1 MACAANNFVIE
12 IMAHRKVILLMDS
25 GIALQS
31 LAQFSLNNICLPGD
45 LGIAL
50 FYQELFSTNI
60 EKAFSETP
68 LPHLEY
74 SYTQIFEKILSLS
87 SIQAD
92 EQKDLLALLEKCS
105 VQPKLNFEKNALYS
119 SLYEE
124 TLFADLMLCTTS
136 TLQKLIEYNSKTT
149 RATTQYLNCPTF
161 VIPDVVKEIKNIFLV
176 FDGQPT
182 SMKAIKDFN
191 YMLSHLYE
199 GCDVSIIST
208 TTNQER
214 EQYEDKLLMQYA
226 KLHIA
231 NVGFMKIGGNEIS
244 HIIEYTKRT
253 SDTLLVFGT
262 TNPIGELVDQNSLQ
276 YLKTD
281 LENTPVFIEK
291 INHS

>member
-1 MACAANNFVIE
+1 
-12 IMAHRKVILLMDS
+12 MDS

-31 LAQFSLNNICLPGD
+31 LARFSLNNICLPGD

-50 FYQELFSTNI
+50 FYQELFNVDI
-60 EKAFSETP
+60 EKAFRGTP

-87 SIQAD
+87 EIQAN
-92 EQKDLLALLEKCS
+92 EQKELLTLLEKCS
-105 VQPKLNFEKNALYS
+105 VQPKLNFEKGILHS

-136 TLQKLIEYNSKTT
+136 TVQKLITYDSKTPHT
-149 RATTQYLNCPTF
+149 ITQYLNCPTF
-161 VIPDVVKEIKNIFLV
+161 VIPDAAKEVKNIFLV

-199 GCDVSIIST
+199 GCEVTILST
-208 TTNQER
+208 TTNQKR

-226 KLHIA
+226 KLHIP
-231 NVGFMKIGGNEIS
+231 NVGFMKIVGNDIE
-244 HIIEYTKRT
+244 HVLEYTKKNT
-253 SDTLLVFGT
+253 DTLLVFGAS
-262 TNPIGELVDQNSLQ
+262 NPVGELMNQNSLQ
-276 YLKTD
+276 YLKAD
-281 LENTPVFIEK
+281 LGNTPVFIAK
-291 INHS
+291 

>member
-1 MACAANNFVIE
+1 MAWCANNFVIE

-25 GIALQS
+25 GLALQS

-50 FYQELFSTNI
+50 FYQELFNADI
-60 EKAFSETP
+60 EKAFSNTP

-92 EQKDLLALLEKCS
+92 EQKELLSLLEKCS
-105 VQPKLNFEKNALYS
+105 VQPKLNFEKGTLHS
-119 SLYEE
+119 GLYEE

-136 TLQKLIEYNSKTT
+136 TVQKLMAYKGVTPNTVTE
-149 RATTQYLNCPTF
+149 YLNCPTF
-161 VIPDVVKEIKNIFLV
+161 VIPDAAKEIKNIFLI
-176 FDGQPT
+176 FDGKPA

-191 YMLSHLYE
+191 YMLSHLYD
-199 GCDVSIIST
+199 GCEVTILST

-214 EQYEDKLLMQYA
+214 EQHEDKLLMQYA
-226 KLHIA
+226 KLHIP
-231 NVGFMKIGGNEIS
+231 NVGFMKIVGNEIA
-244 HIIEYTKRT
+244 HIIDYTKKS

-262 TNPIGELVDQNSLQ
+262 SNPVGELVEQSSIQ
-276 YLKTD
+276 YLKAD

-291 INHS
+291 INHI

>member
-1 MACAANNFVIE
+1 
-12 IMAHRKVILLMDS
+12 MDS

-50 FYQELFSTNI
+50 FYQELFNTDI
-60 EKAFSETP
+60 EKAFSSTP

-74 SYTQIFEKILSLS
+74 SYTQIFEKILTLS
-87 SIQAD
+87 AIETN
-92 EQKDLLALLEKCS
+92 EQKDLLNLLEKCN
-105 VQPKLNFEKNALYS
+105 VQPKLNFEKDTLHS

-136 TLQKLIEYNSKTT
+136 TVQKLMAYDSKTT
-149 RATTQYLNCPTF
+149 HTITQHLNCPTF
-161 VIPDVVKEIKNIFLV
+161 VIPDEAKEIKNIFLV

-199 GCDVSIIST
+199 GCEVTILST
-208 TTNQER
+208 TTNQKR

-226 KLHIA
+226 KLHIP
-231 NVGFMKIGGNEIS
+231 NVGFMKIVGNDVK
-244 HIIEYTKRT
+244 HILEHTKKST
-253 SDTLLVFGT
+253 DTLLVFGA
-262 TNPIGELVDQNSLQ
+262 TNPVGELMNQNSLQ

-281 LENTPVFIEK
+281 LESTPVFIAK
-291 INHS
+291 K